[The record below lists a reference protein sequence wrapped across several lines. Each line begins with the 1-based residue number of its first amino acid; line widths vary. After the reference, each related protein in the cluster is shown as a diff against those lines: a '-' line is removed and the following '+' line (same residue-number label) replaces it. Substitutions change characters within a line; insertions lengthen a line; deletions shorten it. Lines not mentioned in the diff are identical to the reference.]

1 MQLDLILTNAR
12 IITMD
17 PARPTAGSLG
27 ILNGV
32 IVGLDEDLAG
42 LAAKDVVDLQHRVLL
57 PGFNDAHCH
66 TAWFGLTLGE
76 VDLTDLSDLDQA
88 YARLHAAAQSLP
100 VSHDDDAGGGWLVA
114 SGFDHHR
121 FGGRFPDRAALDRVS
136 AGRPLFIRRTS
147 GHGGIA
153 NTEALRR
160 AGVLDAGFPDPVGG
174 RIVRDGA
181 GEPTGLLQETAQALV
196 LDLLRP
202 YPRDT
207 LVAAI
212 EHATGQYARE
222 GITSFT
228 DAGIGGGWIGHAPDE
243 LGAFQDARAAGKLH
257 ARAQLMPAIETVQR
271 AGADVLGSG
280 LGLGMYS
287 GFGDHLLSLG
297 PAKIFLDGALSSE
310 TAAQT
315 EPYSTGAGNKGY
327 LLQEPEFL
335 QQQMVDAHRAGWS
348 IAAHAIGDLAIDLAI
363 DTFTLFRAGRTGQRA
378 LPHRIEHAAVVRPDQ
393 LAALAGLGVAVAP
406 QASFFRPIGD
416 AMARSLGEGR
426 AAFTYR
432 AKSFLDAGIA
442 VAGSSDRPCADGTAL
457 RSIQAY
463 TDRLTSSD
471 RVFGAGTERLSA
483 QEALGIYTIGSAEAT
498 GFGGVKGRLS
508 VGMLADCVVLD
519 ASPLEVPTTDI
530 AGIPVMATLL
540 GGRFTHHQ
548 L

>member
-1 MQLDLILTNAR
+1 MQLDLILTNSR

-17 PARPTAGSLG
+17 PTRPTARSLG
-27 ILNGV
+27 ILNGR
-32 IVGLDEDLAG
+32 IVGLDDDLAG
-42 LAAKDVVDLQHRVLL
+42 LTARDVVDLRGKVLI
-57 PGFNDAHCH
+57 PGLNDAHCH

-76 VDLTDLSDLDQA
+76 VDLSQLTELDQV
-88 YARLHAAAQSLP
+88 YALLQASAHTSPEGLN
-100 VSHDDDAGGGWLVA
+100 DDGGWLVA

-121 FGGRFPDRAALDRVS
+121 FEGRFPDRAALDRVA

-160 AGVLDAGFPDPVGG
+160 AGVLAPGFTDPVGG
-174 RIVRDGA
+174 RVVRDEA

-202 YPRDT
+202 YSRHT

-212 EHATGQYARE
+212 DRATSRYARE

-228 DAGIGGGWIGHAPDE
+228 DAGVGGGWIGHAPDE

-257 ARAQLMPAIETVQR
+257 ARAQLMPAIETLRSV
-271 AGADVLGSG
+271 AGAG

-287 GFGDHLLSLG
+287 GFGDQMLSLG

-315 EPYSTGAGNKGY
+315 EPYATGSSNKGY
-327 LLQEPEFL
+327 LLDEPAAL
-335 QQQMVDAHRAGWS
+335 QRQMVDAHRAGWS
-348 IAAHAIGDLAIDLAI
+348 IAAHAIGDAAIDLAI
-363 DTFTLFRAGRTGQRA
+363 DTFAELNAQVRAGLDGPAR

-393 LAALAGLGVAVAP
+393 LESLAKLGVAVAP

-416 AMARSLGEGR
+416 AMARSLGPR
-426 AAFTYR
+426 RSAITYR
-432 AKSFLDAGIA
+432 AKSFLDAGIRL
-442 VAGSSDRPCADGTAL
+442 AGSSDRPCADGTAL
-457 RSIQAY
+457 RSVQAY
-463 TDRLTSSD
+463 VDRLTSSGA
-471 RVFGAGTERLSA
+471 VFGPEHERLSA
-483 QEALGIYTIGSAEAT
+483 EEALRIHTVGSADAT
-498 GFGGVKGRLS
+498 GFGQDKGMLV
-508 VGMLADCVVLD
+508 VGMLADCAVL
-519 ASPLEVPTTDI
+519 AESPLEVPTHQI
-530 AGIPVMATLL
+530 ANIDVLATLL
-540 GGRFTHHQ
+540 GGRFTHYQ

>member
-17 PARPTAGSLG
+17 PARPTANSLG
-27 ILNGV
+27 ILHGV
-32 IVGLDEDLAG
+32 IVGLDDDLAG
-42 LAAKDVVDLQHRVLL
+42 LAAKDIIDLHRRVLI

-76 VDLTDLSDLDQA
+76 VDLSAFTDLDQV
-88 YARLHAAAQSLP
+88 YARLHAAAQALP
-100 VSHDDDAGGGWLVA
+100 ASHHDDGGWLVA

-153 NTEALRR
+153 NTEALHR
-160 AGVLDAGFPDPVGG
+160 AGVLKAGFPDPVGG
-174 RIVRDGA
+174 RIVRDEA

-202 YPRDT
+202 YPRNT

-212 EHATGQYARE
+212 ERATARYARE

-257 ARAQLMPAIETVQR
+257 ARAQLMPAIETVQT
-271 AGADVLGSG
+271 AGEDTLGSG

-315 EPYSTGAGNKGY
+315 VPYNTGAANQGY
-327 LLQEPEFL
+327 LLHEPEFL
-335 QQQMVDAHRAGWS
+335 QQQMADAHRAGWS
-348 IAAHAIGDLAIDLAI
+348 IAAHAIGDAAIDLAI
-363 DTFTLFRAGRTGQRA
+363 DTFTSFREGGIEQRK

-393 LAALAGLGVAVAP
+393 LAALAGLRVAVAP
-406 QASFFRPIGD
+406 QASFFQPIGD
-416 AMARSLGEGR
+416 AMAHSLGERR

-432 AKSFLDAGIA
+432 AKSFLDAGVA
-442 VAGSSDRPCADGTAL
+442 LAGSSDRPCADGTAL

-463 TDRLTSSD
+463 VDRLTSSG
-471 RVFGAGTERLSA
+471 RVFGADSERLSA
-483 QEALGIYTIGSAEAT
+483 EEALRIYTVGSAEASGCAT
-498 GFGGVKGRLS
+498 VKGQLAA
-508 VGMLADCVVLD
+508 GMLADCVVLD
-519 ASPLEVPTTDI
+519 VSPLDVPTADI
-530 AGIPVMATLL
+530 ADIPVLATLV

>member
-1 MQLDLILTNAR
+1 MLLDLILTNAR

-17 PARPTAGSLG
+17 TQRPTAGQIG
-27 ILNGV
+27 ILNGR
-32 IVGLDEDLAG
+32 IVGLDTDLAG
-42 LAAKDVVDLQHRVLL
+42 LSAKDVIDLRGRVLI
-57 PGFNDAHCH
+57 PGLNDAHCH

-76 VDLTDLSDLDQA
+76 VDLSRLDDLEQV
-88 YARLHAAAQSLP
+88 YARLHAAAQAP
-100 VSHDDDAGGGWLVA
+100 ADDDGGWLVA

-121 FGGRFPDRAALDRVS
+121 FGGQFPSRDALDRVGG
-136 AGRPLFIRRTS
+136 GRPLFIRRTS

-160 AGVLDAGFPDPVGG
+160 AGALARDFSDPVGG
-174 RIVRDGA
+174 RVVRDA
-181 GEPTGLLQETAQALV
+181 SGEPTGLLQETAQALV

-202 YPRDT
+202 YARDT

-212 EHATGQYARE
+212 DRASARYASE

-257 ARAQLMPAIETVQR
+257 ARAQLMPAIETLQSST
-271 AGADVLGSG
+271 GAG

-287 GFGDHLLSLG
+287 GFGDDMLSLG

-315 EPYSTGAGNKGY
+315 EPYATGSDNKGY
-327 LLQEPEFL
+327 LLDDPL
-335 QQQMVDAHRAGWS
+335 TLRRQMGDAHRAGWS
-348 IAAHAIGDLAIDLAI
+348 IAAHAIGDAAMDLAI
-363 DTFTLFRAGRTGQRA
+363 DTFRQFPARPIGS

-393 LAALAGLGVAVAP
+393 LSAIAALGVAVAP

-416 AMARSLGEGR
+416 AMTLSLGARR

-432 AKSFLDAGIA
+432 AKSFLDAGIPM
-442 VAGSSDRPCADGTAL
+442 AGSSDRPCADGTAL
-457 RSIQAY
+457 RSIQSY
-463 TDRLTSSD
+463 IDRLTAGGAI
-471 RVFGAGTERLSA
+471 FGAASERLTA
-483 QEALGIYTIGSAEAT
+483 AEALRVYTVGSAVAT
-498 GFGGVKGRLS
+498 GFGGTKGRLA
-508 VGMLADCVVLD
+508 VGMVADCAVLE
-519 ASPLEVPTTDI
+519 ASPLEVPTGDI
-530 AGIPVMATLL
+530 ADIPVLATLL

>member
-27 ILNGV
+27 ILNGM
-32 IVGLDEDLAG
+32 IVGLDDDLAG
-42 LAAKDVVDLQHRVLL
+42 LAAKDVIDLHHRVLV

-76 VDLTDLSDLDQA
+76 VDLSHLTDLDRV
-88 YARLHAAAQSLP
+88 YAALHTAAQSMP
-100 VSHDDDAGGGWLVA
+100 EPGDDDGWLVA

-121 FGGRFPDRAALDRVS
+121 FGGQFPDRAALDRVS

-160 AGVLDAGFPDPVGG
+160 AGALRAGFPDPIGG
-174 RIVRDGA
+174 RVVRDGA

-202 YPRDT
+202 YPRDA
-207 LVAAI
+207 LVHAI
-212 EHATGQYARE
+212 ERATAQYARE
-222 GITSFT
+222 GITSFS

-257 ARAQLMPAIETVQR
+257 ARAQLMPAIETVR
-271 AGADVLGSG
+271 PPGEDGRGGG

-315 EPYSTGAGNKGY
+315 EPYSTGTANKGY

-335 QQQMVDAHRAGWS
+335 QQQMADAHRAGWS
-348 IAAHAIGDLAIDLAI
+348 IAAHAIGDAAIDLAI
-363 DTFTLFRAGRTGQRA
+363 DTFTQFQAQQSQQGRI
-378 LPHRIEHAAVVRPDQ
+378 PHRIEHAAVMRPDQ
-393 LAALAGLGVAVAP
+393 LAALAALGIAVAP

-416 AMARSLGEGR
+416 AMAHSLGAQR

-432 AKSFLDAGIA
+432 AKSFLDAG
-442 VAGSSDRPCADGTAL
+442 VSLAGSSDRPCADGTAL

-463 TDRLTSSD
+463 VDRLTSSG
-471 RVFGAGTERLSA
+471 RVFGTGMERLSA
-483 QEALGIYTIGSAEAT
+483 GEALGIYTVGSAEAT
-498 GFGGVKGRLS
+498 GFGSVKGRLA

-519 ASPLEVPTTDI
+519 ASPLEVPTGEI
-530 AGIPVMATLL
+530 ADIPVMATLL

>member
-17 PARPTAGSLG
+17 PARPTGSSLG

-32 IVGLDEDLAG
+32 IAGLDGDLVGLS
-42 LAAKDVVDLQHRVLL
+42 AKDVIDLQGRVLV

-76 VDLTDLSDLDQA
+76 VDLSHFTDLDQV
-88 YARLHAAAQSLP
+88 YARLRAAAQAQP
-100 VSHDDDAGGGWLVA
+100 DSHDDDGGWLVA

-153 NTEALRR
+153 NTEALSR
-160 AGVLDAGFPDPVGG
+160 AGALRVGFPDPVGG

-202 YPRDT
+202 YPRAT
-207 LVAAI
+207 LIAAI
-212 EHATGQYARE
+212 ERATAQYARE
-222 GITSFT
+222 GITSFS

-243 LGAFQDARAAGKLH
+243 LGAFQDARTAGKLH
-257 ARAQLMPAIETVQR
+257 ARAQLMPAIE
-271 AGADVLGSG
+271 AVLSAEGDSSGDG

-315 EPYSTGAGNKGY
+315 EPYSTDPANKGY
-327 LLQEPEFL
+327 LLQEPGFL
-335 QQQMVDAHRAGWS
+335 QQQMIAAHRAGWS
-348 IAAHAIGDLAIDLAI
+348 IAAHAIGDAAIDLAI
-363 DTFTLFRAGRTGQRA
+363 NTFTELRAGDPGQRV

-393 LAALAGLGVAVAP
+393 LAALAELGVAVAP
-406 QASFFRPIGD
+406 QASFFLPIGD
-416 AMARSLGEGR
+416 AMAHSLGAR
-426 AAFTYR
+426 RTAFTYR
-432 AKSFLDAGIA
+432 AKSFLDAGVT

-463 TDRLTSSD
+463 VERMTSSG
-471 RVFGAGTERLSA
+471 RVFGGRAERLSA
-483 QEALGIYTIGSAEAT
+483 EEALRIYTVGSAEAT
-498 GFGGVKGRLS
+498 GFGAVKGRLAT
-508 VGMLADCVVLD
+508 GMLADCVVLD
-519 ASPLEVPTTDI
+519 ASPLDVPTDDI
-530 AGIPVMATLL
+530 AGIPVIATLM

>member
-1 MQLDLILTNAR
+1 MQLDLILTNSR

-17 PARPTAGSLG
+17 TTRPTARSLG
-27 ILNGV
+27 ILNGR
-32 IVGLDEDLAG
+32 IVGIDDDLAG
-42 LAAKDVVDLQHRVLL
+42 LAAREVLDLRGKVLI
-57 PGFNDAHCH
+57 PGLNDAHCH

-76 VDLTDLSDLDQA
+76 VDLSQLTDLDQV
-88 YARLHAAAQSLP
+88 YAVLDTAAQTP
-100 VSHDDDAGGGWLVA
+100 PIGEDNDGGWLVA

-121 FGGRFPDRAALDRVS
+121 FGGRFPDRAVLDRVA

-160 AGVLDAGFPDPVGG
+160 AGVLASGFTDPVGG
-174 RIVRDGA
+174 KVVRDEV

-202 YPRDT
+202 YPRHT

-212 EHATGQYARE
+212 DRATSQYARE

-228 DAGIGGGWIGHAPDE
+228 DAGVGGGWIGHAPDE
-243 LGAFQDARAAGKLH
+243 LGAFQDARSAGKLH
-257 ARAQLMPAIETVQR
+257 ARAQLMPAIETLQSVP
-271 AGADVLGSG
+271 GAG

-287 GFGDHLLSLG
+287 GFGDDLLSLG

-315 EPYSTGAGNKGY
+315 EPYATGSSNQGY
-327 LLQEPEFL
+327 LLDEPAAL
-335 QQQMVDAHRAGWS
+335 RRQMVDAHRAGWS
-348 IAAHAIGDLAIDLAI
+348 IAAHAIGDAAIDLAI
-363 DTFTLFRAGRTGQRA
+363 ATFTELRDSGGAGSDGPVP

-393 LAALAGLGVAVAP
+393 LAALAKLGVAVAP
-406 QASFFRPIGD
+406 QASFFHPIGD
-416 AMARSLGEGR
+416 AMARSLGPRR

-432 AKSFLDAGIA
+432 AKSFLDAEIRL
-442 VAGSSDRPCADGTAL
+442 AGSSDRPCADGTAL

-463 TDRLTSSD
+463 VDRLTSSGA
-471 RVFGAGTERLSA
+471 VFGSEHERLSA
-483 QEALGIYTIGSAEAT
+483 EEALRIHTVGSAAAT
-498 GFGGVKGRLS
+498 GYGRVKGMLS
-508 VGMLADCVVLD
+508 VGMLADCAVL
-519 ASPLEVPTTDI
+519 AESPLDVPTDQI
-530 AGIPVMATLL
+530 ASIDVLATLL
-540 GGRFTHHQ
+540 GGRFTHNQ